1 MLTID
6 DLKIGMLVNTN
17 QLTNIY
23 DTYILLS
30 QTKLNSDGSTS
41 GIIEFIGKKQT
52 QEMLDIVNKCKRLY
66 GRKPMVF
73 AQKYLPD
80 GVYSL

>member
-1 MLTID
+1 MKLE
-6 DLKIGMLVNTN
+6 DLKIGMRVDTY
-17 QLTNIY
+17 QLSDIY

-30 QTKLNSDGSTS
+30 QTELKPDGSTS
-41 GIIEFIGKKQT
+41 GIIEFIGQKQT
-52 QEMLDIVNKCKRLY
+52 QEMLDIVNKCKAKY

-73 AQKYLPD
+73 AQKYLPN